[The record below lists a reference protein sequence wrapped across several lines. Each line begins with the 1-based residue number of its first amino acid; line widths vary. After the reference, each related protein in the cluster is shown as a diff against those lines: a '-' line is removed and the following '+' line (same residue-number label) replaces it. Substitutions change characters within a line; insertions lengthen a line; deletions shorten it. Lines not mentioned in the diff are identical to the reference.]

1 MGFTPEQEAILIALA
16 DVTLAASTTE
26 QTRVESEGIRRTAIA
41 DREAVVVAL
50 KVKHD
55 DELAAATKPFDDIL
69 AALDAAVV
77 IPSP

>member
-1 MGFTPEQEAILIALA
+1 MGFTPEQEAILMALA
-16 DVTLAASTTE
+16 DTALVASTTE
-26 QTRVESEGIRRTAIA
+26 QTRVESEGTRRATIA

-69 AALDAAVV
+69 AALDAAV